1 MNEHYSEIFKT
12 ERKLY
17 RYNYDTQKIEE
28 LKKVIRKT
36 NQQGVIAATVQ
47 LDIVQEFPLEQSKF
61 EENPLYW
68 LQLYECAKESR

>member
-12 ERKLY
+12 DRKLY

-36 NQQGVIAATVQ
+36 NQRGVIAATVQ
-47 LDIVQEFPLEQSKF
+47 LEIVQAFPLEQSKF

-68 LQLYECAKESR
+68 LQLYESAKESR

>member
-1 MNEHYSEIFKT
+1 MSEHYSEIFKT

-17 RYNYDTQKIEE
+17 RYNYETQKIEE

-36 NQQGVIAATVQ
+36 NQRGVIAATVQ
-47 LDIVQEFPLEQSKF
+47 LDVVQEFPLEQSKF

-68 LQLYECAKESR
+68 LQLYESAKESR

>member
-12 ERKLY
+12 EKKLY
-17 RYNYDTQKIEE
+17 RYNYDTQQIEE

-36 NQQGVIAATVQ
+36 NQRGVIAATVQ
-47 LDIVQEFPLEQSKF
+47 IDVVQEFPLEQNKF

-68 LQLYECAKESR
+68 LQLYESAKESR

>member
-1 MNEHYSEIFKT
+1 MNERYSEIFKT

-68 LQLYECAKESR
+68 LQLYESAKESR